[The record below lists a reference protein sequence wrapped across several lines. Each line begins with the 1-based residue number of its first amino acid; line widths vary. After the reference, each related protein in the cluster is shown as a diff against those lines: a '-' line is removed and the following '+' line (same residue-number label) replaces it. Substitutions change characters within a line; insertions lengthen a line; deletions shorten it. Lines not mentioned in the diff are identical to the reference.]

1 MIQSY
6 SGIDGDSAS
15 STELYAIIS
24 SLSGIPI
31 KQEIAVSGSVNQK
44 GQIQAI
50 GGVNHKVEGFF
61 EVCKTNELT
70 GSQGVMIPKAN
81 VKNLMLR
88 KEVIDAV
95 KKRKFHVYQVSTV
108 AEGIEILT
116 GMPAGKADKN
126 GNYPDGTVYG
136 AVQKKLAHYAKRSL
150 QLKKQLE

>member
-1 MIQSY
+1 
-6 SGIDGDSAS
+6 
-15 STELYAIIS
+15 
-24 SLSGIPI
+24 
-31 KQEIAVSGSVNQK
+31 
-44 GQIQAI
+44 
-50 GGVNHKVEGFF
+50 
-61 EVCKTNELT
+61 
-70 GSQGVMIPKAN
+70 MIPKAN

-136 AVQKKLAHYAKRSL
+136 AVQKKLAHYVKRSL
-150 QLKKQLE
+150 QLKKELE